1 LGPPDIRLLRTAP
14 SQNNTVFGMLLFQN
28 YRRIKKFEENLNK
41 AMKILFVIE
50 DKKGKNVLF
59 ITDSGN
65 PLSINDAITATQ
77 NKMLLNTHIV
87 NSEIVFIRS
96 NPNKSN
102 QDNFHSVYSCYIL
115 ITTV

>member
-1 LGPPDIRLLRTAP
+1 
-14 SQNNTVFGMLLFQN
+14 MLLFQN
-28 YRRIKKFEENLNK
+28 YRRIKKFEGYLNK

-102 QDNFHSVYSCYIL
+102 QDNLDTLVLSHGQLEKGLNSYKKHSGYPGI
-115 ITTV
+115 